1 VIARGVGM
9 GLAALVGF
17 AGAIA
22 GTALAREFESVGPT
36 WPIIEPD
43 LLATIQGRLQRA
55 KQTGELD
62 KMNREFAARSEAR
75 VMRPG
80 AVQGITPALEAR
92 TWDYDPSI
100 TIQHEVRDT
109 KGNVVVP
116 AGKRVN
122 PLDIVTMPQSLV
134 FIDGDRPAEVAWA
147 MRQGDD
153 SKATVVL
160 VKGAPFELM
169 KARQRRFYFDQAG
182 TLTHKFGINH
192 TPALVRQKARLL
204 EVSEIAIDAEAGQ

>member
-1 VIARGVGM
+1 MA
-9 GLAALVGF
+9 LAVVAGF
-17 AGAIA
+17 AGALACAA
-22 GTALAREFESVGPT
+22 GAREFESVGPT

-92 TWDYDPSI
+92 SWDYDPSI

-109 KGNVVVP
+109 KGNVVVL

-153 SKATVVL
+153 TKATVVL

-204 EVSEIAIDAEAGQ
+204 EVSEIAIDAGGEQ